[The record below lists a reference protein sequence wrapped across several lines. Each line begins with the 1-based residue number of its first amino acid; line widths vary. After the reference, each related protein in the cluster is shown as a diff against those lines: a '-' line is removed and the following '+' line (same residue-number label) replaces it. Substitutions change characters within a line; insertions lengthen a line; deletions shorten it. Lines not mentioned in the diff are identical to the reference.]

1 MSTKD
6 QILKKIEILITNH
19 FDTPKK
25 AFDFFDNDGNNK
37 LSKREIKN
45 LLNEAK
51 ITGFIR
57 GTIASKLIEGYDTDD
72 DKLISWSEF
81 KTAINQIQ

>member
-1 MSTKD
+1 MFDKD
-6 QILKKIEILITNH
+6 EILKRIEILITNH
-19 FDTPKK
+19 FETPKK

-37 LSKREIKN
+37 LSKAEIKIM
-45 LLNEAK
+45 LNEAK

-57 GTIASKLIEGYDTDD
+57 GAIASKLIDSYDTDD

-81 KTAINQIQ
+81 KAAINKIL